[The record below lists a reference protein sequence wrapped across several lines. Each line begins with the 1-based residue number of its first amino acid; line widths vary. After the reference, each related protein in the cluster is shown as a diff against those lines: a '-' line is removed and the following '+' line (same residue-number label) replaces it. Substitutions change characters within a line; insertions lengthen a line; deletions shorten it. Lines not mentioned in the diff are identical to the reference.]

1 MIDKTTADEWYIKI
15 ISEIE
20 KRNMTLDHVL
30 EYMKF
35 EDECI
40 KSGFTFKSL
49 LKARER
55 NEPKEVVEVPVGA
68 ICYYTCPVCGCTLY
82 LNQNYCGDCGQSLDW
97 GVKKIRAYEEIL
109 KIEKLRSAKSTE
121 HR

>member
-15 ISEIE
+15 IPEME
-20 KRNMTLDHVL
+20 KRNMTLEHVL

-40 KSGFTFKSL
+40 KRGFTFKSL

-55 NEPKEVVEVPVGA
+55 NEPKEVLKTEIA
-68 ICYYTCPVCGCTLY
+68 KMRFYKCPVCRDILD
-82 LNQNYCGDCGQSLDW
+82 LNQNYCGGCGQRLDW
-97 GVKKIRAYEEIL
+97 GA
-109 KIEKLRSAKSTE
+109 
-121 HR
+121 